1 MSDDDR
7 LYALIAEIEKSM
19 SVLTRIEDYYA
30 EYTTQ
35 SVEGD
40 APTRENRIVI
50 AEMLANYYTCL
61 ETVFLRISQYFE
73 NDLSRDRWHHDLLD
87 KMTLSIE
94 GVRPRVLSEESHAAL
109 REIMRF
115 RHFKRYYL
123 EFEYDWDKLEFLCRK
138 LDIARP
144 AVRRDLDRLLA
155 QLRAA
160 GKS

>member
-1 MSDDDR
+1 MSDDGG

-19 SVLTRIEDYYA
+19 SVLARMEDYYA
-30 EYTTQ
+30 EYLTH
-35 SVEGD
+35 SVD
-40 APTRENRIVI
+40 DNAPTRENRIVI
-50 AEMLANYYTCL
+50 AEILANYYTCL
-61 ETVFLRISQYFE
+61 ETIFLRISQYFE
-73 NDLSRDRWHHDLLD
+73 NGLSGERWHHDLLD

-94 GVRPRVLSEESHAAL
+94 GVRPRVLSDESHAAL

-123 EFEYDWDKLEFLCRK
+123 EFEYDWDKLHFLRRK

-144 AVRRDLDRLLA
+144 AVKRDLGQLLA

-160 GKS
+160 GE